1 MDLRHQ
7 PPRSPREQLAGYAH
21 LGRMLDKC
29 RATLVGTLG
38 EYIYPCPMDQRLLDF
53 AGIAAESFREAAK
66 SRFSDKEI
74 ADWFRSTAKPHSE
87 VEVAEFNQML
97 LRHGPDSPEKQAS
110 FNKTRDAIDGSR
122 TDITSWADLLDLE
135 EGRPVPRR
143 P

>member
-29 RATLVGTLG
+29 RATLAGTKG
-38 EYIYPCPMDQRLLDF
+38 DYIYPCPMDQLLLDY
-53 AGIAAESFREAAK
+53 AGIAPESFTQTVK
-66 SRFSDKEI
+66 SGFSDQEV
-74 ADWFRSTAKPHSE
+74 AEWFRNAAKPHSE
-87 VEVAEFNQML
+87 AEVAEFNRML
-97 LRHGPDSPEKQAS
+97 LRHGPDSPEKQTS